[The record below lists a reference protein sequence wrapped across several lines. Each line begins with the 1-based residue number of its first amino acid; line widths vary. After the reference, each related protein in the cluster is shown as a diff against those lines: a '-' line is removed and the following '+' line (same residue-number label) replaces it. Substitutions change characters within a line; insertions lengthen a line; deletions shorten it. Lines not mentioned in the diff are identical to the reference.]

1 MQSTETLR
9 AEHDAVLVVLDQLER
24 ALGAAEGGAPVPTD
38 VFTDIGEFFT
48 VFVDQCHHGK
58 EESAVF
64 ERLRGVE
71 SRRVTTSL
79 TDEHHQ
85 GRALAAA
92 YRAAVA
98 GYVPGDAASVRQL
111 AEAARAYDVM
121 LRAHIEEENTD
132 LFPLME
138 ASMAERDAEITA
150 EFDRIELE
158 ELGAGTHERLHAMID
173 TLPPRIDHWVG
184 QVTQS

>member
-9 AEHDAVLVVLDQLER
+9 QEHDAVLVVLDQLEL
-24 ALGAAEGGAPVPTD
+24 AVQAAEQGAPVPADIFTD
-38 VFTDIGEFFT
+38 VGEFFT

-64 ERLRGVE
+64 AQLSGVDGQQ
-71 SRRVTTSL
+71 VTRSL
-79 TDEHHQ
+79 TDEHQQ
-85 GRALAAA
+85 GRALAAT
-92 YRAAVA
+92 YREAVA
-98 GYVPGDAASVRQL
+98 NYIPGDSETVHPL
-111 AEAARAYDVM
+111 AQAARAYDAM

-138 ASMAERDAEITA
+138 QSLTDRDAELTA

-173 TLPPRIDHWVG
+173 TLPERIRPWTSVN
-184 QVTQS
+184 